1 MGAVHFLKDVVNFL
15 TKPQLFI
22 TFVAIAFFFALRA
35 KRLWTPRFALV
46 LGVVATAFVGVSML
60 DPNFALIVKKP
71 DNVPIVAMLF
81 LVGFFVW
88 LSLYQA
94 FKNDER
100 IARGLPP
107 LEASDGEDQKTW
119 VWPDLVYTELLCM
132 VIGMII
138 LVV

>member
-46 LGVVATAFVGVSML
+46 LGVAATAFVGVSML

-88 LSLYQA
+88 LSMSQA
-94 FKNDER
+94 YTNDDR
-100 IARGLPP
+100 ITAGQPP
-107 LEASDGEDQKTW
+107 REASDGEAEKTW
-119 VWPDLVYTELLCM
+119 GWPDLVYTGLLAR
-132 VIGMII
+132 VLGMI
-138 LVV
+138 